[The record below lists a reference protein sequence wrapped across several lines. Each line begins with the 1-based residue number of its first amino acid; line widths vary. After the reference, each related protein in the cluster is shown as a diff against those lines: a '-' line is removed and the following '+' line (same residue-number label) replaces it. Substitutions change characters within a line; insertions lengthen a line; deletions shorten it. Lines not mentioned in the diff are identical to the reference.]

1 MILSQCNSLEVD
13 VTEDAM
19 PDQPAETGQ
28 KLTRCDFNSSDLLV
42 KLDLTLAGDVNA
54 ISPVVEKAME
64 VVTAMGCAAGKEFEI
79 ELALRE
85 ALANAVEHGSGH
97 DPAKEIQCCVA
108 CDHTRGM
115 LIVVRD
121 PGPGFDPAQI
131 PSPVLGVNLF
141 STGGRGIYLINQLMD
156 EVRFERGGTEIHMV
170 ARTGGEA
177 DDRPRPATH

>member
-1 MILSQCNSLEVD
+1 
-13 VTEDAM
+13 M
-19 PDQPAETGQ
+19 PDQSAKTNQPAKPDPT
-28 KLTRCDFNSSDLLV
+28 LTRCDFNSADLLV
-42 KLDLTLAGDVNA
+42 KLDLTLPGDVNA
-54 ISPVVEKAME
+54 ISPVVEKVMQ

-97 DPAKEIQCCVA
+97 DPSKEIQCCVA

-131 PSPVLGVNLF
+131 PSPVLGLNLF

-170 ARTGGEA
+170 AKIAAKEESA
-177 DDRPRPATH
+177 SPA